1 MLWFINHV
9 FIMLLS
15 SGRCLATKGLC
26 LSNEQCMTRP
36 TPINL
41 NPIEVNYYPF
51 LISFDKCNAGL
62 NAVDDL
68 STKRCVPKDLN
79 VKIFNMRTKINEA
92 KTFIKHISCNC
103 KSTFDI
109 TTFNSNKKCSN

>member
-1 MLWFINHV
+1 MFWFINHV

-15 SGRCLATKGLC
+15 FGRCFATKGLS
-26 LSNEQCMTRP
+26 LSNDQCMARP
-36 TPINL
+36 PPINL
-41 NPIEVNYYPF
+41 NPIEVNCYPF

-68 STKRCVPKDLN
+68 STKNYVPKDLN
-79 VKIFNMRTKINEA
+79 VKIFNIRTKINEA

-103 KSTFDI
+103 KSTFDS
-109 TTFNSNKKCSN
+109 TTCNSNKKCSY

>member
-1 MLWFINHV
+1 MFWFINHV
-9 FIMLLS
+9 LIMLLS
-15 SGRCLATKGLC
+15 FGRCLATKGFS
-26 LSNEQCMTRP
+26 LSNEQCIARP

-51 LISFDKCNAGL
+51 LISFDRCNAGL

-68 STKRCVPKDLN
+68 STKRCVPKNLS
-79 VKIFNMRTKINEA
+79 VKILNMRTKINKA

-103 KSTFDI
+103 KSTFDS
-109 TTFNSNKKCSN
+109 TTCNSNKTCSY

>member
-1 MLWFINHV
+1 MFWFINHV
-9 FIMLLS
+9 LIMLLS
-15 SGRCLATKGLC
+15 FGRCLATKGFS
-26 LSNEQCMTRP
+26 LSNEQCIARP

-51 LISFDKCNAGL
+51 LISFDRCNAGL

-68 STKRCVPKDLN
+68 SIKRCVPKDLS
-79 VKIFNMRTKINEA
+79 VKILNMRTKINKA

-103 KSTFDI
+103 KSTFDS
-109 TTFNSNKKCSN
+109 TTCNSNKKCSY

>member
-1 MLWFINHV
+1 MFWFINHV
-9 FIMLLS
+9 LIMLLS
-15 SGRCLATKGLC
+15 FGRCLATKGFS
-26 LSNEQCMTRP
+26 LSNEQCIARP

-51 LISFDKCNAGL
+51 LISFDRCNAGL

-68 STKRCVPKDLN
+68 STKRCVPKNLS
-79 VKIFNMRTKINEA
+79 VKILNMRTKINKA

-103 KSTFDI
+103 KSTFDS
-109 TTFNSNKKCSN
+109 TTCNSNKKCSY